1 MRSAAQLNAQA
12 LTGTLRMMHSC
23 ASGSLNASPSDSL
36 PLTCSL
42 PAGPAVAS
50 PQTPGPGMRAMSLS
64 RPEALG

>member
-23 ASGSLNASPSDSL
+23 ASASVNASLSDSL
-36 PLTCSL
+36 PLSSSL
-42 PAGPAVAS
+42 PAGPAVALS
-50 PQTPGPGMRAMSLS
+50 QSPGPGVRAVSLS